1 MALLLDLQIKNVMAY
16 FAIRS
21 PFYDRCNRIAAEM
34 KRGLCRIQ
42 SEQVCPHACP
52 DKK

>member
-1 MALLLDLQIKNVMAY
+1 MPFLLDLQIKNVMAY

-21 PFYDRCNRIAAEM
+21 PFYDRCNGIAAEM
-34 KRGLCRIQ
+34 KRGLCRIHN
-42 SEQVCPHACP
+42 EQICPGACP

>member
-16 FAIRS
+16 VAVRS
-21 PFYDRCNRIAAEM
+21 PFYDGCNRIAAEM
-34 KRGLCRIQ
+34 KRGLCRIYR
-42 SEQVCPHACP
+42 EKICPNSCA